1 VIIDEINEQQAAD
14 AWLQLKEQLLS
25 DVKGFSDRY
34 PSAEIKVRAPEQL
47 DMLLFKRKV
56 PETRANVIT
65 IVERLSSPGI
75 RVFSNVEGDPVSLD
89 RVFQPFVNHDGEIH
103 LRTSGDPNEYQF
115 RQVSAMALELLLFKI
130 PGLET

>member
-1 VIIDEINEQQAAD
+1 MIVEEINDRQAAG

-34 PSAEIKVRAPEQL
+34 PSAEITVRAPEQL

-56 PETRANVIT
+56 PETRANAIT

-75 RVFSNVEGDPVSLD
+75 RVFSNVQGDPESLD
-89 RVFQPFVNHDGEIH
+89 CVFQPFVNQEGEIR
-103 LRTSGDPNEYQF
+103 LRTSGDPNEYQTW
-115 RQVSAMALELLLFKI
+115 QVSAMALELLLFKI
-130 PGLET
+130 P